1 MPLRDLVLAL
11 SVPFFW
17 GIGFVITK
25 PGMEQFPP
33 MLINGLRWGLTG
45 LVLIWWFPIPKKYLK
60 NYY

>member
-1 MPLRDLVLAL
+1 MPLRDLILAI

-45 LVLIWWFPIPKKYLK
+45 FVLVWWFPVPKK
-60 NYY
+60 